1 MLTSLLV
8 LLLGLLAGGVGGL
21 LGLGGGIFIV
31 PALTLLFGV
40 PMKTAIAASAVSV
53 IATSLGA
60 STVYVRRHVANIKLG
75 MALQVFTAAGALLG
89 GLIAVAIDVKW
100 LQVIFSLV
108 CVYVAY
114 SMRKAPVAKTGED
127 VGGPYCSS
135 YHDPAA
141 NCEVRYEPRKLSLGM
156 IVSVVAGALSGLLG
170 IGGGAVQV
178 PVMTQAMGL
187 PLKAATATSSFMIG
201 VTAATGA
208 SVYFRHGLVDPK
220 FTVPVVLGVFVG
232 ARIAS
237 HFAGRVKQKSMLVAF
252 QVILV
257 VVAGNMLWKALS

>member
-8 LLLGLLAGGVGGL
+8 FLLGLLAGGVGGL

-75 MALQVFTAAGALLG
+75 MALQVATASGALLG

-100 LQVIFSLV
+100 LQVIFSAV
-108 CVYVAY
+108 CIYVGY
-114 SMRKAPVAKTGED
+114 SMREVPLVETCDEVD
-127 VGGPYCSS
+127 GPYCSS

-141 NCEVRYEPRKLSLGM
+141 NGEVRYEPRKLSLGM
-156 IVSVVAGALSGLLG
+156 IVSVAAGCLSGMLG

-178 PVMTQAMGL
+178 PVMTKAMGL
-187 PLKAATATSSFMIG
+187 PLKAAMATSSFMIG

-208 SVYFRHGLVDPK
+208 SVYFRHGLVDPAI
-220 FTVPVVLGVFVG
+220 TVPVVLGVFAG
-232 ARIAS
+232 ARVAS
-237 HFAGRVKQKSMLVAF
+237 HYASRVQQKAMLLAF
-252 QVILV
+252 QIILV
-257 VVAGNMLWKALS
+257 VVAANMLWKAFS